1 MQVNVCHRLIKNMI
15 ENGHV
20 FFDNFRSNRYV
31 NISDIPKG
39 LYTTRDFNTGEIITK
54 LKGEL
59 NLIPTKESIH
69 IGNGLHVIDSYGRF
83 INHSFDPNTKIEFN
97 NVVAIK
103 DIKKYDEITFNY
115 NETEINM
122 AEPFEVDGIKVCG
135 NQI

>member
-1 MQVNVCHRLIKNMI
+1 MQVNICHRLIKNMT
-15 ENGHV
+15 ENGYV
-20 FFDNFRSNRYV
+20 FFDNCRINRYI
-31 NISDIPKG
+31 NLSDIPKG
-39 LYTTRDFNTGEIITK
+39 LYATKDFNTGEIITK

-59 NLIPTKESIH
+59 NLIPTRESIH

-83 INHSFDPNTKIEFN
+83 INHSFEPNTRIEFN

-122 AEPFEVDGIKVCG
+122 AQPFEVDGIKVCG
-135 NQI
+135 NTI

>member
-69 IGNGLHVIDSYGRF
+69 IDDTDDHPNPHYVAF
-83 INHSFDPNTKIEFN
+83 INNNDHKNFWIENGFIVLNDFSNVTESKLLLQKI
-97 NVVAIK
+97 
-103 DIKKYDEITFNY
+103 
-115 NETEINM
+115 
-122 AEPFEVDGIKVCG
+122 
-135 NQI
+135 